1 MEPVV
6 GLGLLACPSCS
17 SRQLRRLR
25 KLHQFALNS
34 CDNTGSWEDFQPF
47 VQRTSTVCPVHSQKN
62 DFETWCPFWCPSPS
76 REEPSNW
83 LLLPIVRHEKGVFY
97 LEGASEPYN
106 CRHEARSGSDPR
118 DWRYRRSWLL
128 AGSRDCPPRYES
140 HPF

>member
-17 SRQLRRLR
+17 SRQPCRLR
-25 KLHQFALNS
+25 NLHPFALNS

-76 REEPSNW
+76 QIAPALSDAMSF
-83 LLLPIVRHEKGVFY
+83 LPTTRAKRVSTPTVLQAERTPCV
-97 LEGASEPYN
+97 LERKAAHVNRQGEI
-106 CRHEARSGSDPR
+106 
-118 DWRYRRSWLL
+118 
-128 AGSRDCPPRYES
+128 
-140 HPF
+140 